1 MHNAADYP
9 DRTQAGVY
17 MGHLERLTKY
27 QKYFQ
32 KQKAPIQYNK
42 LYIYILTH
50 TVFIIYYIY
59 NYDIYINDM
68 GKYNSYIHIANDS
81 IFTKVIP
88 KR

>member
-1 MHNAADYP
+1 MQQKIYATMHNAADYP

-42 LYIYILTH
+42 LY
-50 TVFIIYYIY
+50 
-59 NYDIYINDM
+59 
-68 GKYNSYIHIANDS
+68 NSSKNSEFSALNSVRDNKTS
-81 IFTKVIP
+81 FKGFSSL
-88 KR
+88 